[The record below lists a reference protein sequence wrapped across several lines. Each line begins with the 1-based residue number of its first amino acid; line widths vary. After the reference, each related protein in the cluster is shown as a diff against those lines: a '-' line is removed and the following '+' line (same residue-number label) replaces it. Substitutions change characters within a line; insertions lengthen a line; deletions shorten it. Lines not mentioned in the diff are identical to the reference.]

1 MTRRVSCI
9 ALYSAVIHGI
19 QQAFYTT
26 FYTLLYAGHDTSTA
40 ATTCTCGSAACA
52 WPRLMSASKDP
63 SLMSRN
69 AAAGGQQRAR
79 ADPSF
84 HRRQESKHVLHC
96 VHRCL
101 LTFVHLD
108 PSDAML
114 HRADVMCRIGSVCA
128 RPAPTS
134 RAQTQASVLPRSCS
148 GRSRRLLAR
157 ASASLTRGE
166 RRSASKVLVPSGGRP
181 ATALAGSSMD
191 VVAPIQIYSERVI
204 QGFIQQKA

>member
-1 MTRRVSCI
+1 
-9 ALYSAVIHGI
+9 
-19 QQAFYTT
+19 
-26 FYTLLYAGHDTSTA
+26 
-40 ATTCTCGSAACA
+40 
-52 WPRLMSASKDP
+52 MSASKDP
-63 SLMSRN
+63 SLMSPN

-101 LTFVHLD
+101 LTFVHLY

-114 HRADVMCRIGSVCA
+114 HRADLLCRIGSVCA

-148 GRSRRLLAR
+148 GRGRRLLAR

-166 RRSASKVLVPSGGRP
+166 RRSASKVLVPSGGRQPLRWQAP
-181 ATALAGSSMD
+181 AWTLSRLYRYTASALYRDLYSKKRD
-191 VVAPIQIYSERVI
+191 V
-204 QGFIQQKA
+204 

>member
-1 MTRRVSCI
+1 MYN
-9 ALYSAVIHGI
+9 AFLQAI
-19 QQAFYTT
+19 QRGFYTA

-40 ATTCTCGSAACA
+40 SATCTCGSAACA
-52 WPRLMSASKDP
+52 WSRVMSASKDP
-63 SLMSRN
+63 SLMSPN

-101 LTFVHLD
+101 LTFVHLYL
-108 PSDAML
+108 SDAML
-114 HRADVMCRIGSVCA
+114 HRADLLCRIGSVCA

-148 GRSRRLLAR
+148 GRARRLLAR

-166 RRSASKVLVPSGGRP
+166 RRSASKVLVPS
-181 ATALAGSSMD
+181 
-191 VVAPIQIYSERVI
+191 
-204 QGFIQQKA
+204 